1 MSIGKVK
8 KIHRVPPQPGATYG
22 QLFGLVIRA
31 LPGLNLSGR
40 IRCRVI
46 LRTIVR
52 FVIPGRIPIPAAV
65 DDPEPEPEQFIG
77 LISPATPNPDDPGSN
92 DPDFKWCYF
101 SPVQHPEQV

>member
-1 MSIGKVK
+1 MD
-8 KIHRVPPQPGATYG
+8 A
-22 QLFGLVIRA
+22 
-31 LPGLNLSGR
+31 
-40 IRCRVI
+40 
-46 LRTIVR
+46 RTIVR

-77 LISPATPNPDDPGSN
+77 LVSPETPNPDDPGSN